1 MNPQDCRASVHLGAQ
16 TGPKKIKQMN
26 VQETYL
32 QELKARGY
40 RPDEAQQRAVDRLQ
54 RCYDE
59 WVAYKARRSNALR
72 KMLVRPDLPRGV
84 YMWGG
89 VGRGKSFLMDAFY
102 SCVPLVRKTRLH
114 FHEFMREVH
123 RQLEELRGR
132 ADPLDELARRIAKRY
147 RLICFDEFHVSD
159 VADAMILHRL
169 LDQLFANGVQF
180 VMTSNYRPDLL
191 YPDGLHRD
199 RVLPAIALL
208 QEKLDVLNVDA
219 GVDYRKRAMEQVQ
232 AYYTPLGAK
241 ANSALRD
248 AFTAV
253 AGVSDESPVLRIEHR
268 EIRAARK
275 AGGVVW
281 FDFATLCGGPRSQ
294 NDYLEIASRFHTV
307 ILADV
312 PKMTPRMAS
321 EARRFTWLIDVFY
334 DHKVKLLMSAE
345 VPADE
350 LYTEGQMANEFQRTV
365 SRIVEMQSREY
376 LEAPRREVDTS
387 LT

>member
-1 MNPQDCRASVHLGAQ
+1 
-16 TGPKKIKQMN
+16 
-26 VQETYL
+26 
-32 QELKARGY
+32 
-40 RPDEAQQRAVDRLQ
+40 
-54 RCYDE
+54 
-59 WVAYKARRSNALR
+59 
-72 KMLVRPDLPRGV
+72 
-84 YMWGG
+84 
-89 VGRGKSFLMDAFY
+89 
-102 SCVPLVRKTRLH
+102 
-114 FHEFMREVH
+114 
-123 RQLEELRGR
+123 
-132 ADPLDELARRIAKRY
+132 
-147 RLICFDEFHVSD
+147 
-159 VADAMILHRL
+159 
-169 LDQLFANGVQF
+169 
-180 VMTSNYRPDLL
+180 
-191 YPDGLHRD
+191 
-199 RVLPAIALL
+199 
-208 QEKLDVLNVDA
+208 
-219 GVDYRKRAMEQVQ
+219 MEQVQ

-253 AGVSDESPVLRIEHR
+253 AGVPDESPVLRIEHR